1 MSVKNSAIKRE
12 VANEKQQQLNNNTSN
27 PATSNGKAESDY
39 LKNILGILPTASAAT
54 PTTTAGDDKV
64 SGVDPMMKKSEGDLK
79 KMLGIGGVGNS
90 QHQPQQ
96 MQHQPQQPQHQPQQI
111 QQQPPQP
118 QQENTELSVQ
128 LLAVLNQNTQQP
140 QQQPQ
145 QDSGLTD
152 SMKLMNLIGVKP
164 TQQQAGVHESFS
176 EPNLLPS
183 RHQV

>member
-54 PTTTAGDDKV
+54 PTTTAGDNKV

-79 KMLGIGGVGNS
+79 KMLGIGGVGNL
-90 QHQPQQ
+90 
-96 MQHQPQQPQHQPQQI
+96 QHQPQQI

>member
-1 MSVKNSAIKRE
+1 MKNSATKRE
-12 VANEKQQQLNNNTSN
+12 VPNEKQQQLNNNASN
-27 PATSNGKAESDY
+27 PTSSNGKAESD
-39 LKNILGILPTASAAT
+39 LKNILGILPTASAT
-54 PTTTAGDDKV
+54 PTTTTGGNKV
-64 SGVDPMMKKSEGDLK
+64 GGVDPMMKKSEGDLK

-90 QHQPQQ
+90 QQLPQHQPQHIQHQPQQ
-96 MQHQPQQPQHQPQQI
+96 MQQQPTQL
-111 QQQPPQP
+111 QQQPPQL
-118 QQENTELSVQ
+118 QQQNTELSVQ
-128 LLAVLNQNTQQP
+128 LLAVLNQNTQQQ

>member
-96 MQHQPQQPQHQPQQI
+96 MQ
-111 QQQPPQP
+111 QQPPQP

-128 LLAVLNQNTQQP
+128 LL
-140 QQQPQ
+140 
-145 QDSGLTD
+145 S
-152 SMKLMNLIGVKP
+152 LI
-164 TQQQAGVHESFS
+164 HI
-176 EPNLLPS
+176 
-183 RHQV
+183 